1 MLLDG
6 QSSVLLIPVADDLL
20 GTALVGKRVAV
31 LGFGPSTWIV
41 ALAVGATRVEAWQA
55 PAFENGWGNF
65 GGIHA
70 TAGYWKDPHGV
81 VHLRGLVK
89 DGVIG
94 AAICTLPAGYRP
106 IAYEIFGVISNGAL
120 GRLDVNTSGAVQ
132 ATAGSNVYLSLAGIT
147 FRAA

>member
-1 MLLDG
+1 M
-6 QSSVLLIPVADDLL
+6 LLIPISDDLL
-20 GTALVGKRVAV
+20 GAALVGRRVAV

-55 PAFENGWGNF
+55 PALLNGWTNF

-81 VHLRGLVK
+81 VHLRGLVSA
-89 DGVIG
+89 GVIG
-94 AAICTLPAGYRP
+94 AAIFTLPAGYRP
-106 IAYEIFGVISNGAL
+106 AQYEIFGAISNGAL
-120 GRLDVNTSGAVQ
+120 GRCDVDY
-132 ATAGSNVYLSLAGIT
+132 ATGNVVAAAGSNVYVSLAGVT